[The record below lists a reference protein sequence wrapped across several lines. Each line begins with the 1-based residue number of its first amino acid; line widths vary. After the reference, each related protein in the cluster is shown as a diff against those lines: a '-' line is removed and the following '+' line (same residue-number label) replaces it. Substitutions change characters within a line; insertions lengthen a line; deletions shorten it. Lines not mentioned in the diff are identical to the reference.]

1 MEHHVTN
8 AKVARARFIQLL
20 FELDRIFVNILE
32 KSFIYIYM
40 RIVLA
45 QSYKYVLLGTLVQ
58 AMGRR

>member
-8 AKVARARFIQLL
+8 AKVARARLIQLL
-20 FELDRIFVNILE
+20 FELDKIFVNISE